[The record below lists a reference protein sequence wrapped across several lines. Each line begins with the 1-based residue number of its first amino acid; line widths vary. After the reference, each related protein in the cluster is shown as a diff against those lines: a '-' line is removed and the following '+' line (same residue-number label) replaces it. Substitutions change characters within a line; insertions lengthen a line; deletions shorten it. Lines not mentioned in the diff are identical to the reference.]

1 MSEDNND
8 LMKGIQVLIAGILV
22 GFISHDL
29 AFWIFTGAL
38 LYYAITGFWILIF
51 EAGPVGTYE
60 AGNADYEARR
70 AETHE
75 SAAETSSHYVRSRAS
90 APTPASPTIADR
102 IKSINAKGEFKCPSC
117 GAIVNPTDTKCRFC
131 GSIITESQTNNIPQ
145 PAKWSN
151 IEIGQTIR
159 LTHPVDGKLSSPVVQ
174 RIYYGELWQG
184 RMTPD
189 TPWTLTGNYFTGLLL
204 KNGMYLLNWQSRYY
218 LLDSHSALTDQDIHR
233 DFASPARQF
242 SASNQTANVTF
253 EYKGTKWRMDD
264 IGRFRIELADGENQ
278 KLNPG
283 AIGRFI
289 HASRDNKVLVV
300 EDFQS
305 GGSGS
310 DIARTGYKIQENAVE
325 F

>member
-1 MSEDNND
+1 MSENNND
-8 LMKGIQVLIAGILV
+8 LMNGIQVLIAGILI
-22 GFISHDL
+22 GFLSRDL
-29 AFWIFTGAL
+29 AFWIYLGAL
-38 LYYAITGFWILIF
+38 LYYAGTGLWMLA
-51 EAGPVGTYE
+51 ESRQTETY
-60 AGNADYEARR
+60 ADRNLDYEARL
-70 AETHE
+70 AEMRE
-75 SAAETSSHYVRSRAS
+75 KAAGTGSQYVRSRAS

-117 GAIVNPTDTKCRFC
+117 GAIINPTDTKCRFC
-131 GSIITESQTNNIPQ
+131 GSIITESQINNIPQ
-145 PAKWSN
+145 PAKWSH

-159 LTHPVDGKLSSPVVQ
+159 VTHPLDGKLSSPVVQ
-174 RIYYGELWQG
+174 RVYYGELWQE

-218 LLDSHSALTDQDIHR
+218 LLDSHSALTDQDINR

-242 SASNQTANVTF
+242 SASNQTANVNF
-253 EYKGTKWRMDD
+253 EYNRTKWRMDD

-310 DIARTGYKIQENAVE
+310 DTARTGYKIEEKAVE

>member
-8 LMKGIQVLIAGILV
+8 LRMGVLVLIAGILI
-22 GFISHDL
+22 GFLSRDL
-29 AFWIFTGAL
+29 AFWIYLGVL
-38 LYYAITGFWILIF
+38 LYYAGTGLWMLA
-51 EAGPVGTYE
+51 ESRQTETYAGR
-60 AGNADYEARR
+60 NLHYEARL
-70 AETHE
+70 AEMRE
-75 SAAETSSHYVRSRAS
+75 KAAGTGSQQVRSRAS
-90 APTPASPTIADR
+90 APTPSSPTIADK

-117 GAIVNPTDTKCRFC
+117 GAIINPTETKCRFC
-131 GSIITESQTNNIPQ
+131 GSIIKESQINKIPL

-151 IEIGQTIR
+151 IEMGRTIR
-159 LTHPVDGKLSSPVVQ
+159 VTHPVDGKLSSPVVQ
-174 RIYYGELWQG
+174 RIYYGELWQE
-184 RMTPD
+184 RMTTD
-189 TPWTLTGNYFTGLLL
+189 TPWTLTGKYYVGLFL

-218 LLDSHSALTDQDIHR
+218 LLDSHSALTDQDINR
-233 DFASPARQF
+233 EFATPAREF
-242 SASNQTANVTF
+242 SSSNQTANVTF
-253 EYKGTKWRMDD
+253 EYNGIKWRMDD

-278 KLNPG
+278 KLEAG

-310 DIARTGYKIQENAVE
+310 DTARIGYKIEENAVE